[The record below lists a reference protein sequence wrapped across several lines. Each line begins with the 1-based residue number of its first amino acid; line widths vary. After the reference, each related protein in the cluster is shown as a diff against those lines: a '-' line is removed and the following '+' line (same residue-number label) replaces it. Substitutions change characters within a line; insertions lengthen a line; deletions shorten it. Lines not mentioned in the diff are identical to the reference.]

1 METPQQQTH
10 QQPPQ
15 QPKTSTDLMTQVI
28 QDLSTFIKEN
38 KAEDGEADA
47 LCYESAE
54 QIAKTFKKLVQPAP
68 DGPALPKSFEEAWN
82 ESDNLGFP
90 QAYLDEME
98 RSFISLL
105 KTSLHQRIT
114 LANLVLTF
122 ISEFGQGVGITLEE
136 DDTGYVASNFVL
148 FTQTVDRILDLHQ
161 QQVDDLKST
170 YKVLLSNASYP
181 AALKGKISTRAAL
194 YLFRYH
200 TTCAGCKKVGDSTAR
215 PCAKS
220 PIHGAPLCQQCLDIE
235 KDSLFFNPTQKE
247 EKE

>member
-1 METPQQQTH
+1 METPQQQT
-10 QQPPQ
+10 QQQPQ
-15 QPKTSTDLMTQVI
+15 QPKTSTDLMTQVM

-38 KAEDGEADA
+38 KFTREGEAVD
-47 LCYESAE
+47 LVGESAVD
-54 QIAKTFKKLVQPAP
+54 ITKTFKKLVHPAP

-82 ESDNLGFP
+82 ESDNSGFP
-90 QAYLDEME
+90 QGYLTEME

-105 KTSLHQRIT
+105 KTSLQQRMA

-200 TTCAGCKKVGDSTAR
+200 TTCAGCKKVAR
-215 PCAKS
+215 RLVTL
-220 PIHGAPLCQQCLDIE
+220 PLDLVP
-235 KDSLFFNPTQKE
+235 NPPFMVLPFVNNV
-247 EKE
+247 